1 MKQPQIYHFQLTILS
16 KRGVIMNIKK
26 YNLALDFMKNKSQNK
41 IVGRVGEIQSM
52 LWHINLSTDETTQ
65 PLGDLIPVFYAEIK
79 EGIFVRDDGSENNSI
94 NILDNSNGIIEYK
107 PNKRLFAKPGRLKN
121 CYFALE
127 KTAPSN
133 EVTLGPLDQL
143 VERTS
148 TQSFEIIVEKDA
160 MQDNVELESFD
171 PTINEL
177 KRYLEDHLGDSVA
190 ISTQALQNAEA
201 AHERMDNLE
210 NQIDDNNLITTTL
223 SAVWQKYKLTN
234 DDGIAK
240 IFPTNVT
247 KLSDFNET
255 GYFYVDSTAASKLTD
270 VPLAQGFLLEN
281 RKLITGN
288 TVEQTIR
295 YFNPDDGEEC
305 REFSRYG
312 TSTWRETASVLGS
325 QIYTDNSYK
334 KTVIWS
340 GSSYFLDTHIFSWDS
355 VKVRNGVL
363 LEFSRYAPG
372 TGVLDYGYIEYFF
385 SKEYLVRNN
394 NKATWLNMPGST
406 EAAKKTIRLTPTSVS
421 GDATNGQAPSTSY
434 ALRAVTIF

>member
-1 MKQPQIYHFQLTILS
+1 
-16 KRGVIMNIKK
+16 MNIKK

-41 IVGRVGEIQSM
+41 IIGRVGEIESM
-52 LWHINLSTDETTQ
+52 LWHITLSTDEITQ
-65 PLGDLIPVFYAEIK
+65 TIGNLSPVFYAEIK

-94 NILDNSNGIIEYK
+94 TILDNSNGIIEYK

-127 KTAPSN
+127 KTASSN
-133 EVTLGPLDQL
+133 GVTLGPLDQL
-143 VERTS
+143 IERTS

-160 MQDNVELESFD
+160 MQDNIELESFE

-177 KRYLEDHLGDSVA
+177 KQYLEDNLGNSVA

-201 AHERMDNLE
+201 AQERMDNLE
-210 NQIDDNNLITTTL
+210 NQIDDNNLITTIL
-223 SAVWQKYKLTN
+223 SEGWQKYKLTN
-234 DDGIAK
+234 DEGIAK

-247 KLSDFNET
+247 KLSNFNET
-255 GYFYVDSTAASKLTD
+255 GYFYVDSTAANKLTD

-295 YFNPDDGEEC
+295 YFNQDNGEEC
-305 REFSRYG
+305 REFFRYG
-312 TSTWRETASVLGS
+312 SSTWRETASVLGS
-325 QIYTDNSYK
+325 QTYTDNSYK

-340 GSSYFLDTHIFSWDS
+340 GSSYFLETHSFSWDLAK
-355 VKVRNGVL
+355 VKHGVL

-385 SKEYLVRNN
+385 SKEYLVQNN
-394 NKATWLNMPGST
+394 NKATWVPMPGAT
-406 EAAKKTIRLTPTSVS
+406 DGAKKTIRLTPSSVS
-421 GDATNGQAPSTSY
+421 GDLSNGQAPSTSY
-434 ALRAVTIF
+434 ALRKISTF